1 MRKRRGNGKGTFP
14 TPFRG
19 SGRKVREENLNLF
32 EHEKFFYD
40 KFFFYEM
47 GEGREMRKSRG
58 NGKGT
63 FSTLFSG
70 RGRKGREENLNSFP
84 HLKTFSHA
92 KLKATIFQHSISHS
106 FSYLG
111 VFSHTF

>member
-47 GEGREMRKSRG
+47 GEGREMRK
-58 NGKGT
+58 
-63 FSTLFSG
+63 
-70 RGRKGREENLNSFP
+70 
-84 HLKTFSHA
+84 
-92 KLKATIFQHSISHS
+92 
-106 FSYLG
+106 
-111 VFSHTF
+111 